1 MILVNRDDVRTVI
14 DTVVCVG
21 EIGKDVEP
29 YITLDRCD
37 IERLS
42 SEASEVVA
50 LVRRSGESLEQLAQ
64 GIQQEIAF
72 IKRLTPER
80 VATYAVSFS
89 VSRELL
95 RAEIS
100 IASDIIRQEVGDS
113 PVKMGLSFVDGNTQ
127 RIIVIIGRK

>member
-1 MILVNRDDVRTVI
+1 MILVNKEDVRTAI
-14 DTVVCVG
+14 DTVVSSG
-21 EIGKDVEP
+21 EKGEDVES
-29 YITLDRCD
+29 YITLDKLD
-37 IERLS
+37 IDGVT

-50 LVRRSGESLEQLAQ
+50 LSRQSNESLEQLAQ

-72 IKRLTPER
+72 VKRVTPVR
-80 VATYAVSFS
+80 NANYAVLFS

-95 RAEIS
+95 MAEIS